1 MLAGESR
8 LMKQLLSD
16 LLATR
21 ASQEGAAWLVKA
33 LQAAAPPLQENTLL
47 GYYAGAGRRL
57 GKRALALN
65 EEEQGRVIALDPRLP
80 LSHWGMDEAA
90 RALLLLT
97 LAENLPPDDFREIA
111 QKCYE
116 LGDSREQ
123 QSWLRALGMLPENER
138 FLAAAVDAC
147 RTNII
152 PLFESIACENPYPL
166 RTFPENNFNH
176 LVMKAMFNELALE
189 RIIGL
194 EEKLNQALSGMCND
208 FVSER
213 EAAGRPVPC
222 DIWLALAPHAEPAA
236 LNRVHRYL
244 GHEDANHRYWAA
256 VGLASLLG
264 GAAGRASLSGG
275 ASGLANAH
283 NGDSRAALQE
293 QSKVE
298 QEERVKTA
306 IEQALA
312 AMG

>member
-1 MLAGESR
+1 
-8 LMKQLLSD
+8 MKQLLSD
-16 LLATR
+16 LLAAR
-21 ASQEGAAWLVKA
+21 ASREGVDWLAKA
-33 LQAAAPPLQENTLL
+33 LETATPPLHENTLL

-57 GKRALALN
+57 GKRVLALN
-65 EEEQGRVIALDPRLP
+65 EAEQDRATALDPQLP
-80 LSHWGMDEAA
+80 LSHWGTDEAA

-97 LAENLPPDDFREIA
+97 LAENLPPDEFREIV

-123 QSWLRALGMLPENER
+123 QSWLRALSMLPENER

-152 PLFESIACENPYPL
+152 PMFESIACENPYAL

-194 EEKLNQALSGMCND
+194 EEKLNHALSGMCND

-236 LNRVHRYL
+236 LDRVHHYL

-256 VGLASLLG
+256 VGLAHL
-264 GAAGRASLSGG
+264 
-275 ASGLANAH
+275 H
-283 NGDSRAALQE
+283 NGESRGALEAQI
-293 QSKVE
+293 KVE
-298 QEERVKTA
+298 NETRVKLA